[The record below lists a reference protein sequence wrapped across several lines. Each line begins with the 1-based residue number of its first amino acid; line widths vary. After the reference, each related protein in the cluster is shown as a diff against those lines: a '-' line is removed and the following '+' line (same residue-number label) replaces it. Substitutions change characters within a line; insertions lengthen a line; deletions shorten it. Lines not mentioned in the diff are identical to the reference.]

1 MTVIGVPIPISQSNP
16 ADPPCVAL
24 DRGIHDGLM
33 NWSPIQDV
41 VDWGSVPD
49 WFGAVGSIASVL
61 FVYLGLRRE
70 IRARRSDDLR
80 IRASQARLVS
90 AVVEIRGTSVLR
102 LTVANES
109 DAPVLDVAVLARV
122 VAPDDPDGTSVEL
135 AAAKHVRRI
144 PGRDAQDI
152 FVTVTAEHRLRPA
165 DTVLVDLT
173 FTDHDG
179 NRWHRIGAGQ
189 PEPVD

>member
-1 MTVIGVPIPISQSNP
+1 
-16 ADPPCVAL
+16 
-24 DRGIHDGLM
+24 M
-33 NWSPIQDV
+33 NWSQIQDV

-70 IRARRSDDLR
+70 IRARRNDDLR
-80 IRASQARLVS
+80 VRATQARLVS
-90 AVVEIRGTSVLR
+90 AVAEIRGTSVLR

-109 DAPVLDVAVLARV
+109 DAPVLDVVVLARLV
-122 VAPDDPDGTSVEL
+122 PPDDPDAPPIGL
-135 AAAKHVRRI
+135 AGAKQVRRI
-144 PGRDAQDI
+144 PGRDKHEL
-152 FVTVTAEHRLRPA
+152 FVTVGADHRLRTA

-189 PEPVD
+189 PEPVG

>member
-1 MTVIGVPIPISQSNP
+1 
-16 ADPPCVAL
+16 
-24 DRGIHDGLM
+24 M
-33 NWSPIQDV
+33 NWMPYQDL

-80 IRASQARLVS
+80 VRATQARLVS
-90 AVVEIRGTSVLR
+90 AVAEIRGASVLR
-102 LTVANES
+102 VTVANES
-109 DAPVLDVAVLARV
+109 DAPVLDVAVLARLV
-122 VAPDDPDGTSVEL
+122 PPDDPDGPPAEL
-135 AAAKHVRRI
+135 AAAKQVRRI
-144 PGRDAQDI
+144 PGRDVHDL
-152 FVTVTAEHRLRPA
+152 FVTVTAEYRLRPA
-165 DTVLVDLT
+165 DTVLVELT

-189 PEPVD
+189 PEPEG